1 MGWLRQSQF
10 SCNTCNTSGDR
21 TSAIVGKCPDWNG
34 LSVKLGG
41 LLLFPEPEPEP
52 EPELQPEEPEDVAAI
67 LLPLS
72 LALLLRPPSIDW
84 FKLPIKGFLKGLE
97 GLVSVKK
104 ISMFRNN
111 NHDLTRF
118 NIKIWGLIYS
128 RENAGAWIQKYNLN
142 RYLVRLSDSALDKV
156 HLFLKQ
162 CFCDLQLTQFSC
174 TFTKPFRWY
183 QLRLKGLVKIPP
195 NWVNWRSCKPC
206 FKN

>member
-52 EPELQPEEPEDVAAI
+52 EPELQPDEPEDVVAI

-84 FKLPIKGFLKGLE
+84 FKLPIRGFLKGLE

-104 ISMFRNN
+104 ICMFRNV
-111 NHDLTRF
+111 NHDYSC
-118 NIKIWGLIYS
+118 NKITTT
-128 RENAGAWIQKYNLN
+128 WIQISI
-142 RYLVRLSDSALDKV
+142 YLEVLELI
-156 HLFLKQ
+156 
-162 CFCDLQLTQFSC
+162 LTLWLVWGCCWRGWTRKSSQM
-174 TFTKPFRWY
+174 RWGY
-183 QLRLKGLVKIPP
+183 VWSGWLPADVKDVASMVAAAII
-195 NWVNWRSCKPC
+195 RGRGCGGQELYCRK
-206 FKN
+206 

>member
-1 MGWLRQSQF
+1 MTAWVKILIKNFFVFKKFTCMGWLRQSQF

-52 EPELQPEEPEDVAAI
+52 EPELQPDEPEDVVAI

-104 ISMFRNN
+104 ICMFRKENFDY
-111 NHDLTRF
+111 HIWYK
-118 NIKIWGLIYS
+118 NI
-128 RENAGAWIQKYNLN
+128 
-142 RYLVRLSDSALDKV
+142 RLD
-156 HLFLKQ
+156 
-162 CFCDLQLTQFSC
+162 
-174 TFTKPFRWY
+174 
-183 QLRLKGLVKIPP
+183 LVKMQEHEFQNTTSIAIWY
-195 NWVNWRSCKPC
+195 NSVIVHKL
-206 FKN
+206 KYH

>member
-1 MGWLRQSQF
+1 MTARVKLAIKNFLIFKKFTCMGWLRQSQF
-10 SCNTCNTSGDR
+10 SCNTCNTSGER

-52 EPELQPEEPEDVAAI
+52 EPELQPDEPEDVVAI

-104 ISMFRNN
+104 ICMFRIE
-111 NHDLTRF
+111 NHDLTKF
-118 NIKIWGLIYS
+118 NIKISGLIS
-128 RENAGAWIQKYNLN
+128 SHENAGAWI
-142 RYLVRLSDSALDKV
+142 
-156 HLFLKQ
+156 
-162 CFCDLQLTQFSC
+162 
-174 TFTKPFRWY
+174 
-183 QLRLKGLVKIPP
+183 
-195 NWVNWRSCKPC
+195 
-206 FKN
+206 